1 MPVTAYIPTDL
12 LSFTNALQHAARM
25 KKNSILQ
32 LEYDD
37 AMKLDMV
44 AAKRAARAAAIHDPN
59 RRNIAVRNKLAKCN
73 KKRPKAHLPPSL

>member
-1 MPVTAYIPTDL
+1 
-12 LSFTNALQHAARM
+12 M

-37 AMKLDMV
+37 AMKLDLV

-59 RRNIAVRNKLAKCN
+59 RRNIAVRETLM
-73 KKRPKAHLPPSL
+73 R